1 MKFLKQLVVL
11 EFQDLN
17 GHFNLMQNI
26 PEIHNLVKLISKLP
40 GLGPK
45 SAKRIILKL
54 INNRQELMKPLTQT
68 LSEVFKNVA
77 RCKNCGSLKS
87 NNSNCDNCQNNSK
100 KYNKICIVENI
111 ADQWSI
117 ESSSIFKGYF
127 HILGGT
133 LSNSNS
139 QRKEDLLLDSLIE
152 RIKKN
157 NIDEVILATS
167 ATVEGQTTA
176 FYIQDSL
183 KNIDIKVSKL
193 AQGLPVGGE
202 IESLDDGTLISAFK
216 NRKGLNSGSD

>member
-1 MKFLKQLVVL
+1 MKFLKQRVDL
-11 EFQDLN
+11 EYQALS
-17 GHFNLMQNI
+17 GHFKLMQNI
-26 PEIHNLVKLISKLP
+26 SEINKLIKLISKLP

-54 INNRQELMKPLTQT
+54 INNRQELMKPLAQT
-68 LSEVFKNVA
+68 LSETYKNVI
-77 RCKNCGSLKS
+77 RCNNCGSLKS
-87 NNSNCDNCQNNSK
+87 NDANCENCQINTK
-100 KYNKICIVENI
+100 KHNKICVVENI
-111 ADQWSI
+111 ADQWTI
-117 ESSSIFKGYF
+117 ETSSFFKGYF

-133 LSNSNS
+133 LSSLNYQNK
-139 QRKEDLLLDSLIE
+139 QDLLLDSLIE
-152 RIKKN
+152 RVKKN

-183 KNIDIKVSKL
+183 KNLNIKVSKL

-216 NRKGLNSGSD
+216 NRKGLISESD